1 MNEEERYRLRTPAS
15 ARYFEE
21 ARRYLPGG
29 DSRSTLFYPPY
40 PAVLDHGEGCRVVD
54 LDGNRLLDF
63 TGNHSV
69 LIHGYVQPAVMDSIR
84 RQLGKGTCFSGPT
97 DVQLRLARHLVE
109 RIASVELVRFT
120 NSGTEA
126 VMMALRGA
134 RTFTARRMVAKL
146 EGGFHGTSEDVM
158 GTSHPEL
165 VLLPADDARS
175 AVSVL
180 EQRGEEIA
188 ALLVE
193 PVQGSA
199 GMIPLEA
206 GFLRAMREA
215 TSRLGIV
222 LIFDEVVCLRVA
234 YGGAEEHY
242 GIVPDMTCL
251 GRLIGGGLPLGAFG
265 GREEIMA
272 LFDPSGGPPAIP
284 HPGSYNANPVSL
296 AAGLATLELLTR
308 DTIAQL
314 NRTGERV
321 RAELKREF
329 DEAGVP
335 AAITGLGS
343 LFGIHLTNGPV
354 RTVRDA
360 ARGHAGLR
368 HRIFLGLYNEGVLL
382 DPRGVG
388 TLSTPIGEREIERF
402 LEALRT
408 VLARLGSRLGSSS
421 ASSSWGSRS
430 FAALGMRYWCR
441 VDRASNG
448 GPQPTARPAP

>member
-1 MNEEERYRLRTPAS
+1 VNEEQRYRLRTPAS
-15 ARYFEE
+15 ARHFEE

-40 PAVLDHGEGCRVVD
+40 PAVLDRGEGHWVVD

-69 LIHGYVQPAVMDSIR
+69 LIHGYLEPAVMDAIR
-84 RQLGKGTCFSGPT
+84 RQLEKGTCFPGPT
-97 DVQLRLARHLVE
+97 DPQLRLARHLVE
-109 RIASVELVRFT
+109 RIASLHRVRFT

-126 VMMALRGA
+126 VMMALRAA
-134 RTFTARRMVAKL
+134 RTFTGRRMVAKL

-158 GTSHPEL
+158 GTARPGL
-165 VLLPADDARS
+165 VLLPAGDAEAAART
-175 AVSVL
+175 L
-180 EQRGEEIA
+180 EQRTEEIA

-199 GMIPLEA
+199 GMIPMDA
-206 GFLRAMREA
+206 AFLRAMRE
-215 TSRLGIV
+215 TTRRLGIV
-222 LIFDEVVCLRVA
+222 LVFDEVVSLRVA

-242 GIVPDMTCL
+242 GIAPDMTCL
-251 GRLIGGGLPLGAFG
+251 GKVIGGGLPLGAFG

-272 LFDPSGGPPAIP
+272 LFDPSRGPPAIS

-314 NRTGERV
+314 NRRGELLRE
-321 RAELKREF
+321 ELKRVF
-329 DEAGVP
+329 DDAGVP

-343 LFGIHLTNGPV
+343 LFGIHLTDRQV
-354 RTVRDA
+354 RTIRDA
-360 ARGHAGLR
+360 ASGDAGLR
-368 HRIFLGLYNEGVLL
+368 HRIFLGLYNEGILL

-388 TLSTPIGEREIERF
+388 TLSTAIGEPEIERF
-402 LEALRT
+402 LGALRT
-408 VLARLGSRLGSSS
+408 VLSRLGEPATATPLSS
-421 ASSSWGSRS
+421 
-430 FAALGMRYWCR
+430 
-441 VDRASNG
+441 
-448 GPQPTARPAP
+448 

>member
-1 MNEEERYRLRTPAS
+1 MNEEQRYRLRTLAS

-40 PAVLDHGEGCRVVD
+40 PAVLDRGEGCRVVD

-69 LIHGYVQPAVMDSIR
+69 LIHGYLATAVMDAIR
-84 RQLGKGTCFSGPT
+84 RQLEKGTCFPGPT
-97 DVQLRLARHLVE
+97 DPQLELARHLVE
-109 RIASVELVRFT
+109 RIASLERVRFT

-126 VMMALRGA
+126 VMMALRAA
-134 RTFTARRMVAKL
+134 RAFTGRRLVAKL

-158 GTSHPEL
+158 GAARPGL
-165 VLLPADDARS
+165 VLLPAGDAKT
-175 AVSVL
+175 AADIL
-180 EQRGEEIA
+180 EQRAEEIA
-188 ALLVE
+188 ALLIE
-193 PVQGSA
+193 PVQGAA
-199 GMIPLEA
+199 GMLPMDA
-206 GFLRAMREA
+206 AFLRAMRE
-215 TSRLGIV
+215 TTRQVGI
-222 LIFDEVVCLRVA
+222 LLLFDEVVSLRVA

-242 GIVPDMTCL
+242 GIAPDMTCL
-251 GRLIGGGLPLGAFG
+251 GKLIGGGLPLGAFG

-272 LFDPSGGPPAIP
+272 LFDPSRGPPAIP

-308 DTIAQL
+308 DAIAQL
-314 NRTGERV
+314 NRRGERL
-321 RAELKREF
+321 RAELKREL
-329 DEAGVP
+329 DQARVP

-343 LFGIHLTNGPV
+343 LFGIHLTDRPV

-360 ARGHAGLR
+360 ASGDAGLR
-368 HRIFLGLYNEGVLL
+368 HRVFLGLYNEGILL

-388 TLSTPIGEREIERF
+388 TLSTAIGDPEIERF

-408 VLARLGSRLGSSS
+408 VLSRLGEAAAATLSS
-421 ASSSWGSRS
+421 
-430 FAALGMRYWCR
+430 
-441 VDRASNG
+441 
-448 GPQPTARPAP
+448 

>member
-1 MNEEERYRLRTPAS
+1 MNEEQRYRLRTPAS
-15 ARYFEE
+15 ARHYEE

-40 PAVLDHGEGCRVVD
+40 PAVLDRGEGHWVVD

-69 LIHGYVQPAVMDSIR
+69 LIHGYLEPAVTDAIR
-84 RQLGKGTCFSGPT
+84 RQLEKGTCFPGPT
-97 DVQLRLARHLVE
+97 DPQLRLARHLVE
-109 RIASVELVRFT
+109 RIASLRQVRFT

-134 RTFTARRMVAKL
+134 RTFTGRRMVAKL

-158 GTSHPEL
+158 GTARPGL
-165 VLLPADDARS
+165 VLLPAGDEQAAARI
-175 AVSVL
+175 L
-180 EQRGEEIA
+180 EQRAEEIA

-199 GMIPLEA
+199 GMIPMDA
-206 GFLRAMREA
+206 GFLRAMRE
-215 TSRLGIV
+215 TTRRLGIV
-222 LIFDEVVCLRVA
+222 LVFDEVVSLRVA
-234 YGGAEEHY
+234 FGGAEEHY
-242 GIVPDMTCL
+242 GVAPDMTCL
-251 GRLIGGGLPLGAFG
+251 GKLIGGGLPLGAFG

-272 LFDPSGGPPAIP
+272 LFDPSRGPPTIP

-296 AAGLATLELLTR
+296 SAGLATLELLTR

-314 NRTGERV
+314 NRRGERL
-321 RAELKREF
+321 RAELKRAF

-343 LFGIHLTNGPV
+343 LFGIHLTDRPV
-354 RTVRDA
+354 RTIRDA
-360 ARGHAGLR
+360 ASGDAGLR
-368 HRIFLGLYNEGVLL
+368 HRIFLGLYNEGILL

-388 TLSTPIGEREIERF
+388 TLSTAIGEPEMER
-402 LEALRT
+402 LLGAVRT
-408 VLARLGSRLGSSS
+408 VLSRLGEAAAAPLSS
-421 ASSSWGSRS
+421 
-430 FAALGMRYWCR
+430 
-441 VDRASNG
+441 
-448 GPQPTARPAP
+448 